1 MTRFEIGRGNIV
13 ALDVSVR
20 KARPQAA
27 EGRSAAI
34 LLFTGVR
41 YQRELGGVQVS
52 PAALERPAGQDERRL
67 EG

>member
-34 LLFTGVR
+34 LFFTGVR
-41 YQRELGGVQVS
+41 YQRELGGIQLP
-52 PAALERPAGQDERRL
+52 PAVECPAGQDERRA